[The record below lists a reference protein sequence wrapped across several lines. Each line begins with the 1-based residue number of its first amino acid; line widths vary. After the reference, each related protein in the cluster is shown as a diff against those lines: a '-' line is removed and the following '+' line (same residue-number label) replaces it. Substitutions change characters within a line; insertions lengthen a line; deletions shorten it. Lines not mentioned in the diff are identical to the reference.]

1 MLRLPRGA
9 VPSLRTAWL
18 LLLTTWLL
26 PSHSIAQSVA
36 PLSDSAH
43 VSMLTILPG
52 EAVYAEFG
60 HSAFRV
66 RDPVRGIDRIY
77 NYGTFAFGDPFFVP
91 KFVYGQLDYYLSV
104 VPYSAAYR
112 HYQSQRRPIIEQHLQ
127 LTASQRNALFRFL
140 EINARPENRM
150 YRYDFLFDN
159 CSTRIRDALESA
171 VGDAVQFTGRPA
183 PNQSFRHLL
192 DPWVADRPPLSLGF
206 DLVLG
211 TPTDRIATPREA
223 MFLPVYL
230 LEAFDH
236 ATIQSDGGTQ
246 PLVARTDTTLWFE
259 SYDATEQAF
268 PWPRWLAWTGLVVVL
283 GITGRSVLRG
293 ERPGRGLDAMLLGL
307 TGLAGSIMF
316 FLWFISE
323 HAVTNY
329 NWNLLWAWP
338 THLIAAV
345 LVWRRA
351 QYAWLRPYLGA
362 AAGCA
367 LLTALGWAFWPQDL
381 HPAVLPLTLLLAVRL
396 GRQAYDSAELK
407 PAAPT
412 G

>member
-1 MLRLPRGA
+1 
-9 VPSLRTAWL
+9 
-18 LLLTTWLL
+18 
-26 PSHSIAQSVA
+26 
-36 PLSDSAH
+36 
-43 VSMLTILPG
+43 MLTILPG
-52 EAVYAEFG
+52 EAVYSEFG

-66 RDPVRGIDRIY
+66 RDPGRDIDRLY
-77 NYGTFAFGDPFFVP
+77 NYGTFAFGDPLFVP

-104 VPYSAAYR
+104 VPYDAAYR
-112 HYQSQRRPIIEQHLQ
+112 HYQRLRRPIIEQHLQ
-127 LTASQRNALFRFL
+127 LTASQRSALFRFL

-171 VGDAVQFTGRPA
+171 VGDAVQFTGRPD

-211 TPTDRIATPREA
+211 TPTDRTATPREA

-236 ATIQSDGGTQ
+236 ATIQADGATQ
-246 PLVARTDTTLWFE
+246 PLVTRTDTTLWFE
-259 SYDATEQAF
+259 GYDATEQAF
-268 PWPRWLAWTGLVVVL
+268 PWPRWVTWIGFVVAL
-283 GITGRSVLRG
+283 GFTGRSMLRG
-293 ERPGRGLDAMLLGL
+293 EMPGRGLDAALLGL
-307 TGLAGSIMF
+307 TGLAGGIMF

-323 HAVTNY
+323 HAVTNH

-338 THLIAAV
+338 THLIAAG

-367 LLTALGWAFWPQDL
+367 LLTALGWAVWPQDL
-381 HPAVLPLTLLLAVRL
+381 HPAVLPLTLLLAVRF
-396 GRQAYDSAELK
+396 GWQTYSTAESQ
-407 PAAPT
+407 PVAAA

>member
-1 MLRLPRGA
+1 MPRFPCG
-9 VPSLRTAWL
+9 VCL
-18 LLLTTWLL
+18 LLLVVALL
-26 PSHSIAQSVA
+26 LSDRTAAQSISS
-36 PLSDSAH
+36 LSDSAR

-52 EAVYAEFG
+52 EAVYSEFG

-66 RDPVRGIDRIY
+66 RDPEHNIDRVY

-104 VPYSAAYR
+104 VPHDPAYR
-112 HYQSQRRPIIEQHLQ
+112 HYQRQRRPIIEQHLQ
-127 LTASQRNALFRFL
+127 LTANQRNALFRFL
-140 EINARPENRM
+140 EINARPENRT

-159 CSTRIRDALESA
+159 CSTRIRDALEAA
-171 VGDAVQFTGRPA
+171 VGEAVQFTGQPD
-183 PNQSFRHLL
+183 PNNSFRHLL

-206 DLVLG
+206 DLMLG
-211 TPTDRIATPREA
+211 TPTDRVATPREV

-230 LEAFDH
+230 MEAFDH
-236 ATIQSDGGTQ
+236 ATIQADGTTQ

-259 SYDATEQAF
+259 GYDATEQAF
-268 PWPRWLAWTGLVVVL
+268 PWPRWVSWIGFVVVG
-283 GITGRSVLRG
+283 GITARNTLRG
-293 ERPGRGLDAMLLGL
+293 ERPGRGLDATLLGL

-345 LVWRRA
+345 LVWRHA
-351 QYAWLRPYLGA
+351 DSAWLRPYFGGA
-362 AAGCA
+362 AGLA
-367 LLTALGWAFWPQDL
+367 LLTVLGWTLWPQDL
-381 HPAVLPLTLLLAVRL
+381 HPAVLPLALLIAARF
-396 GRQAYDSAELK
+396 GWRAYVM
-407 PAAPT
+407 APHT
-412 G
+412 QVIAG

>member
-1 MLRLPRGA
+1 
-9 VPSLRTAWL
+9 VL
-18 LLLTTWLL
+18 LLLAALL
-26 PSHSIAQSVA
+26 LSDRAAAQSI
-36 PLSDSAH
+36 PSLSDAAR

-52 EAVYAEFG
+52 DAVYSEFG

-66 RDPVRGIDRIY
+66 RDPQRKIDRMY

-104 VPYSAAYR
+104 VPYDAAHR
-112 HYQSQRRPIIEQHLQ
+112 HYERLGRPIIEQHLR
-127 LTASQRNALFRFL
+127 LTAEQQNALFQFL
-140 EINARPENRM
+140 EINARPANRM

-171 VGDAVQFTGRPA
+171 VGDAVQFTGRPD
-183 PNQSFRHLL
+183 PNLSFRHLL
-192 DPWVADRPPLSLGF
+192 DPWVADRPSISVGF

-230 LEAFDH
+230 MEAFDH
-236 ATIQSDGGTQ
+236 ATIQADGTTQ

-259 SYDATEQAF
+259 GYDATEQAF
-268 PWPRWLAWTGLVVVL
+268 PWPRWLGWMAFVVGLGLTVRAARRAD
-283 GITGRSVLRG
+283 T
-293 ERPGRGLDAMLLGL
+293 RPGRWLDGTLLGL
-307 TGLAGSIMF
+307 TGLAGCIMA

-351 QYAWLRPYLGA
+351 DQARWMRPYLGA
-362 AAGCA
+362 AAGLA
-367 LLTALGWAFWPQDL
+367 LLTAIGWAFWPQDL
-381 HPAVLPLTLLLAVRL
+381 HAAVLPFTLLLIVRF
-396 GRQAYDSAELK
+396 GWRAYV
-407 PAAPT
+407 AAPRERVT
-412 G
+412 AAGSFIL